1 MEVKNELINRDED
14 ILKFIDVLANKNKI
28 NIEVESFNVALNGRW
43 GDGKTTF
50 VNALQEYI
58 KNKENKAKI
67 AIDQVFIINAWDYD
81 FLDDPSEMFY
91 HFLNQEKNNDNEI
104 LSLIYDVLKK
114 CASEYIVDKIPF
126 IKKFRQVKNEQDKK
140 NIEKQKQFFNIL
152 ELKKQILKAVETCEE
167 NIYIFIDDLDRC
179 NPNFV
184 IKLIELTKHIFNI
197 SNITVI
203 YMLDWS
209 NTNISIM
216 KHYGLEIKN
225 NDNEQY
231 LSKII
236 DYKWNLPHLSK
247 EEYLWKKYIF
257 LNKKYDSFQRDFRDY
272 FDSPKLFDWYQPLF
286 QNMSFRRAE
295 KLTLQYSQTQNYIF
309 NLINEKFSYTL
320 SYDKPLYIEI
330 LIWIDKVILWKVI
343 DSEIEI
349 KKELSII
356 KTDFDEIIINDDLTD
371 TLINILNYLTK
382 DNKHKSIFNF
392 KNITYEKVIEALFP
406 IIQIIIN

>member
-91 HFLNQEKNNDNEI
+91 HFLNQEKNNGNEI

-272 FDSPKLFDWYQPLF
+272 FDSPELFDWYQPLF
-286 QNMSFRRAE
+286 QNTPFRRAE
-295 KLTLQYSQTQNYIF
+295 KLTLKYSQTQNYIF
-309 NLINEKFSYTL
+309 NLINEKFSYTASL
-320 SYDKPLYIEI
+320 DRSLYIVI

-356 KTDFDEIIINDDLTD
+356 KTDFDEIIINNYLKD
-371 TLINILNYLTK
+371 TLITILNYLTK
-382 DNKHKSIFNF
+382 DNKHKSVFNF
-392 KNITYEKVIEALFP
+392 ENITYEKVIEALFP

>member
-50 VNALQEYI
+50 VNTLQEYI
-58 KNKENKAKI
+58 KNEENKAKI

-91 HFLNQEKNNDNEI
+91 HFLNQEKNKGNVI

-114 CASEYIVDKIPF
+114 CANQYIVDKIPLV
-126 IKKFRQVKNEQDKK
+126 KKFIHVKNEQDKK
-140 NIEKQKQFFNIL
+140 NSEKQTQFFNIL
-152 ELKKQILKAVETCEE
+152 DLKKQILKAVETSKE

-286 QNMSFRRAE
+286 QNMPFRRAE
-295 KLTLQYSQTQNYIF
+295 KLTLKYSQTQNYIF
-309 NLINEKFSYTL
+309 NLINEKFSYTASL
-320 SYDKPLYIEI
+320 DRSLYIVI

-356 KTDFDEIIINDDLTD
+356 KTDFDEIIINNYLKD

-382 DNKHKSIFNF
+382 DNKHKSVFNF
-392 KNITYEKVIEALFP
+392 ENITYEKVIEALFP